1 MRRSAPW
8 IAAAVLGTGWTLAMT
23 ATGSG
28 VPAPQRAAP
37 TSVATVDLG
46 VLFSN
51 RDEGL
56 DELKD
61 LSAALKAKGDE
72 LAKEPNRIIEEMK
85 RINENLDQLSRTP
98 DEELND
104 RATLYVLNAQHKA
117 LVEAANQ
124 LIGLERGR
132 INRQIYLKS
141 LLAIEATA
149 LAEGIDLVLLDDQAI
164 EVKEEASARVDAAI
178 LARQILY
185 AGEAID
191 ISRRVVQRMNNDY
204 AVGR

>member
-8 IAAAVLGTGWTLAMT
+8 IAAAVLGTGWALAMT
-23 ATGSG
+23 ATGNS
-28 VPAPQRAAP
+28 VPAPQRATP
-37 TSVATVDLG
+37 TSVATIDLG
-46 VLFSN
+46 VLFSTDN
-51 RDEGL
+51 GL
-56 DELKD
+56 DELRD
-61 LSAALKAKGDE
+61 LSAALIAKGDE

-124 LIGLERGR
+124 IMGMERGR

-164 EVKEEASARVDAAI
+164 EVKEETSTRVDAAI

-204 AVGR
+204 AVGH

>member
-8 IAAAVLGTGWTLAMT
+8 IAAAVLGMGWALAMT
-23 ATGSG
+23 ATGNG
-28 VPAPQRAAP
+28 VPAPQRAIP

-46 VLFSN
+46 VLFNSQ
-51 RDEGL
+51 DGL

-61 LSAALKAKGDE
+61 LSAALSAKGDE

-124 LIGLERGR
+124 LIALERGR

-164 EVKEEASARVDAAI
+164 EVKEETSARVDAAI